1 MRVSADML
9 LTVAQAAAQ
18 LAVCAKTLRRAI
30 DRGELP
36 VVRLGE
42 TARAD
47 RIHPADLENYINKL
61 RRARPTCRSSVV
73 VPLST
78 WMSHSGDSELSALL
92 DAELHA
98 PKRARSKRSR
108 SVP

>member
-1 MRVSADML
+1 ML
-9 LTVAQAAAQ
+9 LTIAQAAQQ

-47 RIHPADLENYINKL
+47 RIHPDDLENYINKL
-61 RRARPTCRSSVV
+61 RRARPLCPSVNV
-73 VPLST
+73 VEFGSWT
-78 WMSHSGDSELSALL
+78 SISGDSELSDLL
-92 DAELHA
+92 DAELRG
-98 PKRARSKRSR
+98 PKRASSKRR
-108 SVP
+108 SGGTSMRSG